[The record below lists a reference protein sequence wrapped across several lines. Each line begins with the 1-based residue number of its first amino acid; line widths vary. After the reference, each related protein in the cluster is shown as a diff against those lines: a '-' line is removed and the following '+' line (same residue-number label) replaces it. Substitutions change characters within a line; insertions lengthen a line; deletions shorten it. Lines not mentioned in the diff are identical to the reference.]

1 MTDDRYEIEEVLH
14 EFAAEPVHDAGTLE
28 RYLRAHPSMAEA
40 LVDLSLELRLRD
52 AATATSVP
60 EDEVWLDASW
70 NAFQSTM
77 AIRAAVTPAADPFA
91 ALSTARARDVRTRLG
106 VPSGVI
112 HGFRNRLVE
121 LASVPE
127 RFLRSL
133 AAELGSSLE
142 DLRSFLAGPPRL
154 AEAMSF
160 KADEAPEAPVAKVSF
175 EQLLV
180 DTRVSEEERS
190 RLMDEAD

>member
-1 MTDDRYEIEEVLH
+1 MADNYELEEVLH
-14 EFAAEPVHDAGTLE
+14 EFAAERVRDAGTLE

-52 AATATSVP
+52 AAAATSVP
-60 EDEVWLDASW
+60 DDEAWLDASW
-70 NAFQSTM
+70 NALQSTM
-77 AIRAAVTPAADPFA
+77 AVRAAVTPTVDPFA
-91 ALSTARARDVRTRLG
+91 ALSTARVRDVRIRLG
-106 VPSGVI
+106 VPSGVM
-112 HGFRNRLVE
+112 HGLRNRIVE

-160 KADEAPEAPVAKVSF
+160 KADDAPEPPVAKISF
-175 EQLLV
+175 EQLLI
-180 DTRVSEEERS
+180 DTRVPEEERS
-190 RLMDEAD
+190 RLMADAD